1 MAKRNTRKK
10 HNYKEMTISILLCL
24 LVLGISYMIF
34 VTDIL
39 KPSVNEVTTS
49 YISFNNRDNTDDI
62 TINNISKMSDE
73 LGKSIANTKSK
84 NLLITGEDEKNYE
97 VVIYPVINDIDL
109 KYIKASITINNKTY
123 TTNLSDASINS
134 DGGITIYQDM
144 KKDKNILIKMW
155 IDKDYKKE
163 VPNTSFKIKIKQ
175 K

>member
-1 MAKRNTRKK
+1 MKR
-10 HNYKEMTISILLCL
+10 
-24 LVLGISYMIF
+24 LGC
-34 VTDIL
+34 
-39 KPSVNEVTTS
+39 
-49 YISFNNRDNTDDI
+49 
-62 TINNISKMSDE
+62 
-73 LGKSIANTKSK
+73 TKSK
-84 NLLITGEDEKNYE
+84 KLLITGENDKDYE

-109 KYIKASITINNKTY
+109 KYIKASISINNKTY
-123 TTNLSDASINS
+123 ITNLSDASIND